1 MSPLLILSFIGC
13 APQDAEVTAHFWTW
27 LGSNSSAAIGEDN
40 LTGIDEKATIFECS
54 GRGWDVVEM
63 RYEDGYI
70 GPRSAEEA
78 ADPRFVGG
86 SCELDEDGEPVEW
99 CTEEIQQKWADD
111 CFGTADKVGVVD
123 TFMYDDGYYAIQGD
137 VEPWRTEAIINGEND
152 LQLTVHHYLEKGQD
166 FRFTFSIAPDFE
178 PTRCISTE
186 NGAEIQKVDGASWVE
201 KWSEDEGD
209 YYIYYLNAGTAQPT
223 GSEAPA
229 GDILYLT
236 TDWLTGYG
244 FSKFAGEEFNSVA
257 NTFAAAIPDSI
268 RASCET
274 NMDNVPPFADAGADQ
289 ILNVGETLT
298 LSGAASEDMDGDALT
313 YVWIPDGDVSNEPSE
328 GIDYEFLAEVPGKYT
343 FTLAVSDG
351 AATTEDEVVVVVPDN
366 NTTPVCEMGLDLQ
379 GDINAAVD
387 IAGVASDAD
396 GDLLG
401 YAWTVDAAPV
411 NDNGTPDD
419 TADDIDAVVSF
430 GDATSDATTFTAD
443 LPGTYSLTFTACEG
457 GDCDANDDVVCTRTL
472 NITLD
477 DPGSPADNSPPLCQ
491 VGIDQVA
498 VAGDIVALDGTGTID
513 PDGDELVYEWSV
525 SSRPS
530 SAASRDITDAE
541 LLSGATYV
549 PTAPGIH
556 GITLTA
562 TEADDGNDET
572 VELSCSQHFNLD
584 VRNLP
589 PLCPSSR
596 PVYVSD
602 LADVELD
609 FSGAT
614 DPDGDELTFEWRW
627 PLSDGEPRCGD
638 ADFSSTDGPTT
649 TVLRDQPGQHTVKV
663 SVSDGIE
670 ECEAE
675 IVILSTCND
684 EYSTELSCLQEDYAD
699 TRKSWTETIGAYD
712 PNDPSNAFEAKF
724 EDNQWRP
731 VDKTPL
737 GLDGWAEVHT
747 SWVRIKKNSKIEKGG
762 TVEGDYQIQY
772 AGSVSSSQMLVRGT
786 FKVEDLR
793 EDIWAYGS
801 LEEEKRADDDAT
813 PGQQYCE

>member
-13 APQDAEVTAHFWTW
+13 APQDAEVSAHFWTW
-27 LGSNSSAAIGEDN
+27 LASNSSAAIGEDN

-54 GRGWDVVEM
+54 GRGWDVVEG

-70 GPRSAEEA
+70 GPRSAAEA
-78 ADPRFVGG
+78 NDPRFIGG
-86 SCELDEDGEPVEW
+86 ACELDEDGEPVDW
-99 CTEEIQQKWADD
+99 CTEEIQQKWADQ
-111 CFGTADKVGVVD
+111 CNGTASTVGVLE

-137 VEPWRTEAIINGEND
+137 MDPWRTEALINGEND

-223 GSEAPA
+223 GSDAPT

-257 NTFAAAIPDSI
+257 NTFAAAIPDNI
-268 RASCET
+268 RASCES
-274 NMDNVPPFADAGADQ
+274 NMDNVPPFADAGADLV
-289 ILNVGETLT
+289 LNVGETVTLT
-298 LSGAASEDMDGDALT
+298 GALSEDMNDDTLS

-328 GIDYEFLAEVPGKYT
+328 GMEYEFLAEVPGTYT

-351 AATTEDEVVVVVPDN
+351 AATTEDEVVVVVPDD
-366 NTTPVCEMGLDLQ
+366 NTTPVCEMGLDVQ
-379 GDINAAVD
+379 GDIGAAVA
-387 IAGVASDAD
+387 ITGVATDAD
-396 GDLLG
+396 GDTLG
-401 YAWTVDAAPV
+401 YHWEVLSAPV
-411 NDNGTPDD
+411 DDNGTPDD
-419 TADDIDAVVSF
+419 ESDDT
-430 GDATSDATTFTAD
+430 DATFSIGDETSDSTTFTGDMAGQYV
-443 LPGTYSLTFTACEG
+443 LSFTACEG

-472 NITLD
+472 NVNLD

-491 VGIDQVA
+491 VNIDQVA
-498 VAGDIVALDGTGTID
+498 VSGDLITLDGTGTID

-525 SSRPS
+525 TERPS
-530 SAASRDITDAE
+530 SAASREITGADQLTDAIYDP
-541 LLSGATYV
+541 SA
-549 PTAPGIH
+549 AGIH

-562 TEADDGNDET
+562 TEADDGDDATE
-572 VELSCSQHFNLD
+572 ELSCSQHFNLD

-596 PVYVSD
+596 PVYVED
-602 LADVELD
+602 LGDVVLD

-614 DPDGDELTFEWRW
+614 DPNDDELTFEWDW
-627 PLSDGEPRCGD
+627 PLSDAEPRCGD
-638 ADFSSTDGPTT
+638 ADLSSTDGPTT
-649 TVLRDQPGQHTVKV
+649 TITRDQPGQHTVKV
-663 SVSDGIE
+663 TVSDGIS
-670 ECEAE
+670 ECEST
-675 IVILSTCND
+675 IVVLSTCND

-699 TRKSWTETIGAYD
+699 TRKAWTETIGAYD
-712 PNDPSNAFEAKF
+712 PADPSNAFEAKF

-731 VDKTPL
+731 VDQTPL

-747 SWVRIKKNSKIEKGG
+747 SWVRVKKNSKIEKGG
-762 TVEGDYQIQY
+762 FVEGDYQIQY
-772 AGSVSSSQMLVRGT
+772 QGSVSSSAMLVRGT
-786 FKVEDLR
+786 FKVENLR
-793 EDIWAYGS
+793 EDIWAYGI
-801 LEEEKRADDDAT
+801 LEDEKRADDDDT
-813 PGQQYCE
+813 PGQQYCQ